1 MLTDFVH
8 LFAPRHRRIFAG
20 FVVAVLLV
28 VALAAAPPAIE
39 AASNLRVSAQGDCL
53 RMRASAGLAGPAIGC
68 IPDGTLVVD
77 AGQQATADG
86 RAWTLVRWGE
96 TVGWSAA
103 QYLTTDSRTP
113 VATPVPT
120 AATAVAIPAGTV
132 TASRASIA
140 LPRRLPPTGGLT
152 VGLVSGLSPRAVV
165 AAQAFEVTSLAVY
178 DTTAQG
184 FLTYIPGSPFNTI
197 GEDPLPLNSAVFIR
211 RQGDLPTTLP
221 APVAAASGGGM
232 AVAFTAPAVSGTTV
246 GLAGTSD
253 LAALVAAQA
262 FPVESVSMWEPG
274 SQRWLSHIAGAP
286 AFANSLT
293 SGLLAADSV
302 VFVKR
307 TGGLVT
313 VSPTASTPAPT
324 TSPPPAPVVAPVP
337 TGAPNTVSYGVA
349 TVTFYYCSPGVRS
362 GAVGDGGGFCGYMAN
377 GERVHAGAASC
388 ASAYMGQRFL
398 ITGDPLNRVY
408 ICKDT
413 GGGVTRSHRDIWF
426 ANADE
431 GGDWWHQVDHSAE
444 ILVLTP

>member
-1 MLTDFVH
+1 MLKTLVH
-8 LFAPRHRRIFAG
+8 LFSLRHRRISAG
-20 FVVAVLLV
+20 FVVAALLV
-28 VALAAAPPAIE
+28 VALAAVPPTIE

-53 RMRASAGLAGPAIGC
+53 RMRASAGLVGPAIGC

-86 RAWTLVRWGE
+86 LTWTLVRWGE

-103 QYLTTDSRTP
+103 QYLTADSGTP

-120 AATAVAIPAGTV
+120 AVTSVATPAATV

-140 LPRRLPPTGGLT
+140 LPSRLPPAGGLT

-178 DTTAQG
+178 DTATRR

-253 LAALVAAQA
+253 LAALVGAQT

-274 SQRWLSHIAGAP
+274 SQRWLSYIAGAP
-286 AFANSLT
+286 GFANSLT

-302 VFVKR
+302 VFVRR
-307 TGGLVT
+307 TGAVVT
-313 VSPTASTPAPT
+313 VAPAASTPAPT
-324 TSPPPAPVVAPVP
+324 TTPTPVPVAAPAPA
-337 TGAPNTVSYGVA
+337 TTPNTVSYGVA
-349 TVTFYYCSPGVRS
+349 TVTFYYCAPGVRS

-388 ASAYMGQRFL
+388 ASAYMEQRFL
-398 ITGDPLNRVY
+398 IVGDPLNRVY
-408 ICKDT
+408 TCKDT
-413 GGGVTRSHRDIWF
+413 GGAVTKGHRDIWF
-426 ANADE
+426 ASADE
-431 GGDWWHQVDHSAE
+431 GGDWWHQVGHSAE